1 MGTNKKGLKNI
12 ERVDELKL
20 INLTNHTG
28 TELKI
33 INFGASILSL
43 TIKGVNVV
51 VGPADPQDYLTET
64 YHQRGKFFGATV
76 GRHAGR
82 ISRGSFRLNDEKFNL
97 FGKDGIHLH
106 GGNYGFSYKFWK
118 VVEIKETENPFVV
131 LEYISP
137 DGEEGYPGNLK
148 VRAKYTLTEE
158 NEVKV
163 EYTAETDK
171 ETIVN
176 LTNHTYFNLNGGGS
190 IEKHYLQI
198 PSEEYLETDDQNVP
212 TGKLLKTAC
221 ANHDFNVSRS
231 IGETSLDTVFK
242 LQKNKQEISLL
253 GDQSQ
258 ISLHISTNQP
268 AVVVYVPQDLPGDW
282 EYFTKIGFERPAVCL
297 ETQKFPDA
305 PHQLNFPSV
314 VLKPGEI
321 YWNYTSWSFKSGS

>member
-43 TIKGVNVV
+43 TIEGVNVV
-51 VGPADPQDYLTET
+51 VGPADPQDYLTEN

-82 ISRGSFRLNDEKFNL
+82 ISRGSFRLNDEKFTL

-106 GGNYGFSYKFWK
+106 GGNYGFSFKFWK
-118 VVEIKETENPFVV
+118 VVEIKKTDDPFVV
-131 LEYISP
+131 LEYVSS

-190 IEKHYLQI
+190 IERHHLLI
-198 PSEEYLETDDQNVP
+198 PSEEYLETDVQNVP
-212 TGKLLKTAC
+212 TGKLLKTAST
-221 ANHDFNVSRS
+221 NYDFRASRS
-231 IGETSLDTVFK
+231 IGQTFLDTVFK
-242 LQKNKQEISLL
+242 LQKNKQEICLH

-258 ISLHISTNQP
+258 ISLQVSTNQP

-282 EYFTKIGFERPAVCL
+282 DYSTKTGLKRAAICL
-297 ETQKFPDA
+297 ETQNFPDA
-305 PHQLNFPSV
+305 PHQPDFPSV

-321 YWNYTSWSFKSGS
+321 YCNYTSWKFKKGA